1 MQQSELDEY
10 REILQTL
17 RQGLEQPLR
26 KREEIAIENT
36 PDALDQVQHAADREL
51 AIRRLEFDS
60 SRYRSVT
67 DAIRRIE
74 NGSYGTCLHCDAEIS
89 AKRLRAVPWTEYC
102 LECQDTAE
110 NDQPQTKNEIIPRV
124 AAIEEPELV

>member
-1 MQQSELDEY
+1 MQQSELNEY

-110 NDQPQTKNEIIPRV
+110 NDQPQTKNENIPRV

>member
-36 PDALDQVQHAADREL
+36 PDALDQVQRAADREL